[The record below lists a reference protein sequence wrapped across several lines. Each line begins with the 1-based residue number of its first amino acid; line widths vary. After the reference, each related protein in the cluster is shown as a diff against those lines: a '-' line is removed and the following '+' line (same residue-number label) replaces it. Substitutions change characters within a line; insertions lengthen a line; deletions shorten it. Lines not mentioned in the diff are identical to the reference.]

1 MSTLPDKLTCG
12 NGHTFSLPDEA
23 GSDEEIP
30 CPECG
35 ESVPRAAKR
44 ESRTGGKG
52 RSLWAVMQSGGEPAD
67 TVESKNE
74 TPSVKTATPAA
85 KSKWNVV
92 EPASDVSTEG
102 DSDADASEQVDIEF
116 CETESS
122 PENSQEERPR
132 GLWAMMGQ
140 GPQTISPVESSP
152 NNADEVRET
161 ADDEGASLEE
171 LLDGDGDF
179 EVRRGSDGEVP
190 TSAGESRPP
199 RDTRSSS
206 EPNGLNTS
214 RDDSEDD
221 LLSDDLLSDD
231 LLSDDQEEEDG
242 WEVDEYDEDDAE
254 SVAATSL
261 AGSAIEVPLPDGP
274 VVIPGAQTAVLA
286 LGFGVAA
293 FVFAG
298 LNLLP
303 EFWAKIPSSVAGLAA
318 LVWGYQSLNESRRS
332 VDRARLQLM
341 AGAGL
346 ACGLIGMFAGPLA
359 LNAVGDGWREEQLR
373 GAITKNLKAIGE
385 GVEVFYEQHGAFPRA
400 TYVVDGNVDVPMH
413 SWMSAL
419 LPHMGYNELALGID
433 RKKPYDDPAN
443 FNAMSTIVPTFLVP
457 NVDHQ
462 PTLRGLATAHFA
474 GVGGETLTDAGQV
487 DVGVFSRGM
496 TITRDML
503 TDGASQT
510 MLAGEITRAL
520 PAWGEPGNWRTIGRG
535 LNRQVS
541 GFGNSAG
548 TGAHFLM
555 ADGSVKFFPNSTS
568 RDVLVRLST
577 RNGGDPVAVPE

>member
-1 MSTLPDKLTCG
+1 MSTSPDKLTCR
-12 NGHTFSLPDEA
+12 NGHTVPVPGDA
-23 GSDEEIP
+23 GSDEEFS
-30 CPECG
+30 CPDCG
-35 ESVPRAAKR
+35 ETVRRAGHEAPG
-44 ESRTGGKG
+44 TGRKG
-52 RSLWAVMQSGGEPAD
+52 RSLWAVMQSGGEPTD
-67 TVESKNE
+67 TAESENKAAP
-74 TPSVKTATPAA
+74 TKTEAPAA

-92 EPASDVSTEG
+92 EPASDDSTKG
-102 DSDADASEQVDIEF
+102 KSDVDAAEQVDMEF
-116 CETESS
+116 GETESS
-122 PENSQEERPR
+122 RENSHEERPR

-140 GPQTISPVESSP
+140 GPQTISASESSP
-152 NNADEVRET
+152 DNAEVVRDKV
-161 ADDEGASLEE
+161 DDEGASLEE
-171 LLDGDGDF
+171 LLGGDGDF
-179 EVRRGSDGEVP
+179 EVRRGSDEKVATFADEP
-190 TSAGESRPP
+190 RPP
-199 RDTRSSS
+199 RSTRSTS
-206 EPNGLNTS
+206 EPNELNKS
-214 RDDSEDD
+214 RDDSEDG
-221 LLSDDLLSDD
+221 LLSDDED
-231 LLSDDQEEEDG
+231 EADG

-254 SVAATSL
+254 SVAAASL
-261 AGSAIEVPLPDGP
+261 AGSTIEVLLPEGP
-274 VVIPGAQTAVLA
+274 VVIPGAKTAVLA

-293 FVFAG
+293 FAFAG

-303 EFWAKIPSSVAGLAA
+303 DFWAKIPSSVAGLAS
-318 LVWGYQSLNESRRS
+318 LVWGYQSLNESKRS
-332 VDRARLQLM
+332 EDRARLQLM

-346 ACGLIGMFAGPLA
+346 VCGLIGMFAGPLA

-385 GVEVFYEQHGAFPRA
+385 GVEVFYEHHGAFPRA
-400 TYVVDGNVDVPMH
+400 TYAVDGNVDVPMH

-419 LPHMGYNELALGID
+419 LPHMGYDELALGID
-433 RKKPYDDPAN
+433 RKKPYDDPTN
-443 FNAMSTIVPTFLVP
+443 FNAMSTIVPKFLVP

-462 PTLRGLATAHFA
+462 PTLRGHAIAHFA
-474 GVGGETLTDAGQV
+474 GVGGETLTDAGRV

-496 TITRDML
+496 TITRDVL

-541 GFGNSAG
+541 GFGNAAG

-568 RDVLVRLST
+568 KDVLVRLST